1 MVPVLCV
8 VRFIILAKHISFGFP
23 SGHAHRDK
31 NRYKMT
37 ATPPATFGAWIKSRR
52 RQLDLTQ
59 SELGKRAG
67 CSEAAIRKIE
77 ADERKPSRQLAELLA
92 AALEIPASER
102 ELFLQ
107 FARGVLVEEI
117 RLAPKT
123 HAHNLP
129 ALLTSTVDRTR
140 DLAHLS
146 ALLKDES
153 VRLVTLIGPP
163 GIGKTRL
170 SIHCGN
176 ELLNDFPDGVWFV
189 DLADVTR
196 ADFFTPTVARFLPDL
211 SLPPAPSL
219 SQLLSGLRGKRL
231 LLILDNFEQI
241 VEGASLDAA
250 QILKACPHVKMLVTS
265 RVPLNLYGEHQY
277 PLPPLSI
284 PPRNAEKTQDAL
296 MRFESVQLFAAR
308 VRQHQPRFAVTPKN
322 AEAVIEICNLL
333 DGIPLA
339 LELAAATLRQMSIEE
354 MAALLRSQGW
364 AKHLAAS
371 ARDLPHRQRT
381 LENVIDWSYNLLD
394 ERQKVVFAKLG
405 VFTGWFDSE
414 AASAVCKTEALP
426 HLSALADHSLL
437 VRESVNGKAH
447 WRMLELIREA
457 AFSKLT
463 EEERQHA
470 EFLRAEHFLRRIQ
483 ALKQNAPRETQQA
496 YFLTHFS
503 NIQNAVQWAVDA
515 NNAELSISLVSLL
528 TEYWETL
535 GYFKEGFN
543 VITRLLRST
552 AEIEPR
558 QRASLLNAA
567 STLAWHQHDFDTA
580 QLYAKEAVEQEHAHG
595 KGDEDPNYYNLL
607 GRIYIEQGKF
617 TEARLALEEC
627 LAILSKRPELN
638 PGPPLA
644 QLGEVALFEGRMD
657 EAKSLLE
664 RALTILS
671 QDNAIFLA
679 MAYTDLAEIAL
690 AEDDLETAKHWL
702 KEAYPH
708 TGAHVRRLIVFLSA
722 LAGWL
727 ALSNDS
733 KENQRK
739 AAQLFGAMGKLAE
752 QSGVGLNAFYQD
764 RNQKRLEQL
773 QKKLSAEEWQE
784 AYESGS
790 GWERG
795 EVIRQ
800 IGNILAVVR

>member
-1 MVPVLCV
+1 MT
-8 VRFIILAKHISFGFP
+8 P
-23 SGHAHRDK
+23 S
-31 NRYKMT
+31 
-37 ATPPATFGAWIKSRR
+37 PPATFGAWVRTRR

-59 SELGKRAG
+59 AELGKRAG

-77 ADERKPSRQLAELLA
+77 ADERKPSRQLADLLA

-102 ELFLQ
+102 KLFLQ

-146 ALLKDES
+146 ALLKDEN
-153 VRLVTLIGPP
+153 VRLVTLTGPP

-176 ELLNDFPDGVWFV
+176 ELLDDFPDGVWFV
-189 DLADVTR
+189 DLADVTHP
-196 ADFFTPTVARFLPDL
+196 DFFIPTIARFLPDL
-211 SLPPAPSL
+211 NLPPAPSL
-219 SQLLSGLRGKRL
+219 SQLLSGLRDKRL

-241 VEGASLDAA
+241 VEGASLEVS

-265 RVPLNLYGEHQY
+265 RVPLNLYGEHEY

-308 VRQHQPRFAVTPKN
+308 VRQHQPHFAVTPEN
-322 AEAVIEICNLL
+322 AEAVIEICALL

-354 MAALLRSQGW
+354 MAAMLQRQGW
-364 AKHLAAS
+364 AKRLAAS

-394 ERQKVVFAKLG
+394 ERQKVVFARLG
-405 VFTGWFDSE
+405 IFTGWFDSE
-414 AASAVCKTEALP
+414 TASAVCETEASP

-463 EEERQHA
+463 EEERQRA

-483 ALKQNAPRETQQA
+483 ALRQDAPREAQQA
-496 YFLTHFS
+496 YFLAHFS
-503 NIQNAVQWAVDA
+503 NIQSAVKWAVDS
-515 NNAELSISLVSLL
+515 NKAELSVPLVSLL

-543 VITRLLRST
+543 VITRLLRSK

-567 STLAWHQHDFDTA
+567 STLAWQQHDFDTA
-580 QLYAKEAVEQEHAHG
+580 LLYAKEAVEQEHTHG
-595 KGDEDPNYYNLL
+595 KGDEDPNHHNLL

-627 LAILSKRPELN
+627 LALLSKRPSLN
-638 PGPPLA
+638 PGPPLT
-644 QLGEVALFEGRMD
+644 QLGEVALFEGRLD

-664 RALTILS
+664 KALTVLG
-671 QDNAIFLA
+671 NEETIFLA
-679 MAYTDLAEIAL
+679 MAHTDLAEIAL
-690 AEDDLETAKHWL
+690 AEENFKKAWECLQ
-702 KEAYPH
+702 EAYPY
-708 TGAHVRRLIVFLSA
+708 AAQHVRRFIVFLCA

-727 ALSNDS
+727 ALSNRS
-733 KENQRK
+733 KQDARK
-739 AAQLFGAMGKLAE
+739 AAQLFGAMNKLTE
-752 QSGVGLNAFYQD
+752 QWGVALNVFYQS
-764 RNQKRLEQL
+764 RNQERRRLA
-773 QKKLSAEEWQE
+773 QKKLPAEEWQE
-784 AYESGS
+784 AYESGF
-790 GWERG
+790 GWERS
-795 EVIRQ
+795 EALRQ
-800 IGNILAVVR
+800 VEKVLIAVG

>member
-1 MVPVLCV
+1 MTTMP
-8 VRFIILAKHISFGFP
+8 P
-23 SGHAHRDK
+23 S
-31 NRYKMT
+31 
-37 ATPPATFGAWIKSRR
+37 TFGKWVRTRR

-67 CSEAAIRKIE
+67 CSGAAIRKIE

-92 AALEIPASER
+92 QVLQIPASER

-117 RLAPKT
+117 RLTPKT

-129 ALLTSTVDRTR
+129 ALLTSTVDRTH
-140 DLAHLS
+140 DLANITS
-146 ALLKDES
+146 LLKDKT
-153 VRLVTLIGPP
+153 VHLVTLIGPP

-176 ELLNDFPDGVWFV
+176 ELLDDFPDGVWFV
-189 DLADVTR
+189 DLADVTH
-196 ADFFTPTVARFLPDL
+196 ADFFLPTVARFLPDL
-211 SLPPAPSL
+211 NLPPAPSL
-219 SQLLSGLRGKRL
+219 FQLLSGLRDKSL

-250 QILKACPHVKMLVTS
+250 QILKACPQVKMLVTS
-265 RVPLNLYGEHQY
+265 RVPLNLYGEHEY

-296 MRFESVQLFAAR
+296 MRFESVQLFVAR
-308 VRQHQPRFAVTPKN
+308 VRQHQPHFAVTPEN
-322 AEAVIEICNLL
+322 AEAVIEICALL

-339 LELAAATLRQMSIEE
+339 LELAAATLRQMSLEE
-354 MAALLRSQGW
+354 MVALLQRQGW

-394 ERQKVVFAKLG
+394 GEQRNVFAKLG
-405 VFTGWFDSE
+405 VFSGWFDAE
-414 AASAVCKTEALP
+414 AASAVCETEVSPYLN
-426 HLSALADHSLL
+426 ALADHSLL

-463 EEERQHA
+463 EEERQRA

-483 ALKQNAPRETQQA
+483 ALRQDAPREAQEA

-503 NIQNAVQWAVDA
+503 NIQNAVTWAVRS
-515 NNAELSISLVSLL
+515 NKAELSVPLVSLL

-543 VITRLLRST
+543 VTTRLLRSK

-580 QLYAKEAVEQEHAHG
+580 LLYAKEAVEQEHEHG
-595 KGDEDPNYYNLL
+595 KENEDPMYRNLL

-627 LAILSKRPELN
+627 LALLSKRPGLN

-644 QLGEVALFEGRMD
+644 QLGEVALFEGRLD
-657 EAKSLLE
+657 EAKSLLKK
-664 RALTILS
+664 ALTVLKKE
-671 QDNAIFLA
+671 DAIFRA
-679 MAYTDLAEIAL
+679 MAHTDLAEVAL
-690 AEDDLETAKHWL
+690 AEGNFEKAWEYLQ
-702 KEAYPH
+702 EAYPY
-708 TGAHVRRLIVFLSA
+708 AIQHVRRFIVFLCA

-727 ALSNDS
+727 ALSNGGEDHS
-733 KENQRK
+733 K
-739 AAQLFGAMGKLAE
+739 AAQLFGAMNQLAE
-752 QSGVGLNAFYQD
+752 QWGVVLNAFYQT
-764 RNQKRLEQL
+764 RNQERTRLV
-773 QKKLSAEEWQE
+773 QKKLSAEKWQE
-784 AYESGS
+784 AYASGS
-790 GWERG
+790 GWERS
-795 EVIRQ
+795 EALRQ
-800 IGNILAVVR
+800 AGNILAVVR